1 MSYKR
6 AIQTINGR
14 LDGHY
19 QHEGVKWMLAR
30 ETVEAGSPK
39 GGILADDMGLGKT
52 MQAIATMRGNPMKT
66 LIVSIVG
73 TVAQWRDALIDF
85 GGYKPVVL
93 NPSFTGI
100 LPDLEVLVTTYSVF
114 QRDCGAL
121 NAIKKVAWGRI
132 ILDEGH
138 IIRNKNTRVYKELC
152 ELSSQ
157 PQSQSQSRW
166 ILSGTP
172 IQNSK
177 KDILNLAQWI
187 GYSNIQDID
196 TLINTIFLRRVHEE
210 QAALNPRMA
219 LPPLDTRII
228 RLSFNTEVEKSFYKD
243 VEDQIENAIHKNKN
257 QNDTIEH
264 IMRCRQACTHPLLYH
279 RGMHKK
285 EKKRKH
291 DSINN
296 STTSDMFDED
306 FMSSKFKFI
315 VDDIASVPKQK
326 CLIFCT
332 WTLEMKL
339 LHKHLT
345 ARNISCLMYDGKI
358 SRDNKEAVLY
368 NYKKTNIQV
377 LILQINCG
385 SAGLNLQCASR
396 IYISTPQWNP
406 CIELQAIG
414 RAYRKGQTEVVKCF
428 RVCMEGTIEEKCT
441 DVQDD
446 KIDIISEI
454 IGDRAFTS
462 RMGTFDS

>member
-6 AIQTINGR
+6 AIQSINGR

-30 ETVEAGSPK
+30 EMTEGPK

-66 LIVSIVG
+66 IIVSIVG

-121 NAIKKVAWGRI
+121 KAIKKVNWGRV

-138 IIRNKNTRVYKELC
+138 IIRNKNTRVYKELS
-152 ELSSQ
+152 ELSTL
-157 PQSQSQSRW
+157 QSQIRW

-187 GYSNIQDID
+187 GYSNFQDID
-196 TLINTIFLRRVHEE
+196 TLINTILLRRIHEE

-219 LPPLDTRII
+219 LPPLDTNII
-228 RLSFNTEVEKSFYKD
+228 RLSFNTEEEESFYRD
-243 VEDQIENAIHKNKN
+243 VEDRTLTSPKN

-279 RGMHKK
+279 QGINKK

-291 DSINN
+291 E
-296 STTSDMFDED
+296 TTSSPSSTIFSED
-306 FMSSKFKFI
+306 FLSSKFKFI

-332 WTLEMKL
+332 WTMEMKL

-345 ARNISCLMYDGKI
+345 SRNISCLMYDGKI

-414 RAYRKGQTEVVKCF
+414 RAYRKGQTNIVKCF
-428 RVCMEGTIEEKCT
+428 RVCMKDTIEEKCT

-454 IGDRAFTS
+454 MGDRAFTS
-462 RMGTFDS
+462 RMGASS